1 MKIFGLNKAILLTS
15 SLLSLLTSQAFSQ
28 NNFTGNGRA
37 SLEIKAVSMPGKSG
51 LVSCHNSLLAECFIT
66 LSIMAQSEGFIII
79 KNTSTN
85 PAFNIRALLPADWTN
100 VSQPS
105 ICEVLNPG
113 EECSVILKATGAE
126 PPRPRT
132 TMELKGTNTNSAF
145 FDLEVVA

>member
-1 MKIFGLNKAILLTS
+1 
-15 SLLSLLTSQAFSQ
+15 
-28 NNFTGNGRA
+28 
-37 SLEIKAVSMPGKSG
+37 
-51 LVSCHNSLLAECFIT
+51 
-66 LSIMAQSEGFIII
+66 MAQSEGFIII
-79 KNTSTN
+79 KNTSAN

-113 EECSVILKATGAE
+113 EECSVVLKATGDE